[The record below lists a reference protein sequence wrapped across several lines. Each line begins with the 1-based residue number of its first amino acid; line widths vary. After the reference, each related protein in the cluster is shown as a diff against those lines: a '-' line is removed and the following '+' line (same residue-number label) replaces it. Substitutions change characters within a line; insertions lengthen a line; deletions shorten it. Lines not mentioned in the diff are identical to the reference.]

1 VLRGEIQEEYLAIDL
16 FLMGEDK
23 TYEGKDLET
32 MLIFLSSG
40 E

>member
-1 VLRGEIQEEYLAIDL
+1 VLRGAIQEECSAIDP
-16 FLMGEDK
+16 FPMEEAK

-32 MLIFLSSG
+32 MLIFLSPG